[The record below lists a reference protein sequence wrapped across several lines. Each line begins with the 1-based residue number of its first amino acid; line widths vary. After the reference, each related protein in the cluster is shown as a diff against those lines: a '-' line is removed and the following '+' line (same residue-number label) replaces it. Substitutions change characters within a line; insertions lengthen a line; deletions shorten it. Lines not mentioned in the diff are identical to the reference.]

1 MAGARYGA
9 LKQPLVH
16 VLCVVFVRLPSPA
29 GASDRKGRVFLV
41 SGKTAFGD
49 SECLRKFTLVYSLTH
64 RNYLISNQGRKAKD
78 L

>member
-1 MAGARYGA
+1 
-9 LKQPLVH
+9 LI
-16 VLCVVFVRLPSPA
+16 
-29 GASDRKGRVFLV
+29 

-49 SECLRKFTLVYSLTH
+49 SECLRKFTLVYSLAH